1 MTAPAHVGAS
11 HLGSVPLAHPAP
23 LAPAWHPPAPPGAP
37 SAAPD
42 VERALRRAA
51 EPLAPIALAELG
63 GAALMERVDTKFLLP
78 ASLAGALLDAVLDGR
93 GGAYRALEVGGAR
106 LSRYETLYY
115 DTGDLALYHAHH
127 AGRGTRRKVR
137 RRSYVDSGQHFL
149 EIKLRTGRG
158 RTRKARVALDG
169 TSTGAVDG
177 ALDRLGDPAL
187 RELAWGLSA
196 DALRPVVR
204 VDYRRLTLVRADG
217 AERATLDAGVAI
229 ADARGRVASFPHV
242 VVVEVKQPRRDRS
255 PLVDA
260 IRALGVRRGGISKYC
275 LGVAS
280 LEPAAKTNRYERLLR
295 HLHRMAD
302 RHDAA
307 PHPR

>member
-1 MTAPAHVGAS
+1 M
-11 HLGSVPLAHPAP
+11 
-23 LAPAWHPPAPPGAP
+23 
-37 SAAPD
+37 D
-42 VERALRRAA
+42 
-51 EPLAPIALAELG
+51 
-63 GAALMERVDTKFLLP
+63 RVDTKFLLP
-78 ASLAGALLDAVLDGR
+78 AALAGALLDAC

-137 RRSYVDSGQHFL
+137 RRSYVDSDQHFL
-149 EIKLRTGRG
+149 EVKLRTGRG

-169 TSTGAVDG
+169 EAGAGIDG

-187 RELAWGLSA
+187 RELAWGLA
-196 DALRPVVR
+196 AATLRPVVR

-307 PHPR
+307 PHAR

>member
-1 MTAPAHVGAS
+1 MTARAHVGPVA
-11 HLGSVPLAHPAP
+11 LAPPAPPAP

-51 EPLAPIALAELG
+51 EPLAAIALAELG

-78 ASLAGALLDAVLDGR
+78 ASLAGALLDAC

-149 EIKLRTGRG
+149 EVKLRTGRG

-169 TSTGAVDG
+169 GPPAALDHALDH

-187 RELAWGLSA
+187 RELAWGLPA
-196 DALRPVVR
+196 EALRPVVR